1 MVGSMIVFVLL
12 IIFYILIADIIT
24 IFFRLTGMTEE
35 RARFQVISLL
45 TNSGFTTQ
53 ESEAVVSVKLR
64 RRLARATMLFG
75 YAFTVTILSTTV
87 NVFMTMSDSELSAVL
102 VLTPSLAL
110 ILAMFYYLRRHSQI
124 KAVFDRWIETIGYRI
139 MFGRDRNQVILVEEY
154 GNMVVAHIYLHTVPK
169 ILRDVRLAD
178 SGIMSEH
185 NLMVMLVKPPE
196 GDAMQANGNTILQ
209 PKDTIM
215 VLGKRETIRDVFV
228 TVEITEEND
237 ENPVFVSNKD

>member
-1 MVGSMIVFVLL
+1 MVGSIILFVLL

-24 IFFRLTGMTEE
+24 TLFRLTGMTEE

-53 ESEAVVSVKLR
+53 ESEAVVNLKIR

-87 NVFMTMSDSELSAVL
+87 NVFMSMSESELSTVIVL
-102 VLTPSLAL
+102 LPVLLISLL
-110 ILAMFYYLRRHSQI
+110 LFYFLRRFPQVKI
-124 KAVFDRWIETIGYRI
+124 RFDKWIETIGYQL
-139 MFGRDRNQVILVEEY
+139 MFGKDANQVILVEEY
-154 GNMVVAHIYLHTVPK
+154 GSMVVAHIYLHTVPD
-169 ILRDVRLAD
+169 ILQDVTLAE

-185 NLMVMLVKPPE
+185 KLMIMMVKSSDGE
-196 GDAMQANGNTILQ
+196 AQQANGNTILK

-215 VLGKRETIRDVFV
+215 VLGNRRKIRDIFEN
-228 TVEITEEND
+228 VELKSDSYSGSIYVHNR
-237 ENPVFVSNKD
+237 

>member
-1 MVGSMIVFVLL
+1 MVGSAIIFVLL
-12 IIFYILIADIIT
+12 IIFYIVIADIIT
-24 IFFRLTGMTEE
+24 ILFRLTGMTDE

-53 ESEAVVSVKLR
+53 ESEAVVTLKIR

-102 VLTPSLAL
+102 VLLPALFL
-110 ILAMFYYLRRHSQI
+110 ILASFYFLRRSPLL
-124 KAVFDRWIETIGYRI
+124 KSKFDKWIETIGYRI
-139 MFGRDRNQVILVEEY
+139 MFGKDKNQVILVEEY
-154 GNMVVAHIYLHTVPK
+154 GSMVVAHIYLHTIPRM
-169 ILRDVRLAD
+169 LQNTTLAN

-185 NLMVMLVKPPE
+185 KLMVMMVKSPD

-215 VLGKRETIRDVFV
+215 VLGKRQTIRDVFESV
-228 TVEITEEND
+228 DLTQDNSD
-237 ENPVFVSNKD
+237 SPVYVHNK

>member
-1 MVGSMIVFVLL
+1 MIGSMIVFVLL

-53 ESEAVVSVKLR
+53 ESEAVVNLKIR

-87 NVFMTMSDSELSAVL
+87 NVFMTMSDTELSAVL
-102 VLTPSLAL
+102 VLLPVLLL
-110 ILAMFYYLRRHSQI
+110 ILGIFYYLRRSTFL
-124 KAVFDRWIETIGYRI
+124 KARFDKWIEIIGYRI
-139 MFGRDRNQVILVEEY
+139 MFGKDANQVILVEEY
-154 GNMVVAHIYLHTVPK
+154 GNMVVAHIYLHTVPEM
-169 ILRDVRLAD
+169 LRNRTLAD

-185 NLMVMLVKPPE
+185 KLMIMMVKSSDE
-196 GDAMQANGNTILQ
+196 DAKQANGNTILK

-215 VLGKRETIRDVFV
+215 VLGKRKTIREIFEN
-228 TVEITEEND
+228 VELQEEGASG
-237 ENPVFVSNKD
+237 PIYVHNK

>member
-1 MVGSMIVFVLL
+1 MVGSMIMFVLL

-53 ESEAVVSVKLR
+53 ESEAVVTSKIR

-87 NVFMTMSDSELSAVL
+87 NVFMTMSDSELGAMLLLFPALLVVL
-102 VLTPSLAL
+102 GGFWMMRRS
-110 ILAMFYYLRRHSQI
+110 MYLKTI
-124 KAVFDRWIETIGYRI
+124 FDGWIERIGSRI
-139 MFGRDRNQVILVEEY
+139 MFGKDRNQVVLVEEY
-154 GNMVVAHIYLHTVPK
+154 GTMVVAHIYLHTVPP
-169 ILRDVRLAD
+169 ILRGVTLAE
-178 SGIMSEH
+178 SGIMSDH
-185 NLMVMLVKPPE
+185 SLMVMLVKSEE
-196 GDAMQANGNTILQ
+196 GDAQQANGGTILQ

-215 VLGKRETIRDVFV
+215 VLGKRKTIRDVFESI
-228 TVEITEEND
+228 EITRD
-237 ENPVFVSNKD
+237 EDPEPI